1 MVHIIGGGIAGLLVA
16 EELDRRGTPWRL
28 YERAAT
34 VGAEASGKNA
44 GIVRTYEADPVI
56 ASVAAKSLAYYAG
69 NEPSFSKTGIL
80 LRPWEFDYGMEGS
93 ESRPFSHG
101 RFTGFF
107 LPENGTVQPMAM
119 LSRLASAQYKHGKIT
134 YSCEAVI
141 ELKDKELSLRL
152 PGAESET
159 HSPGESDQIVIAA
172 GEGCAVFSETL
183 RAELGLISHQR
194 TLYEYRNAAGYAGPV
209 EWDEESGCYFRPWGE
224 TLVATAGEQI
234 PVPVTYARDD
244 QPVKSEQSVALL
256 EQQFPLLG
264 RAELVSYR
272 TCRRTMP
279 LDNRPF
285 CGKDRQF
292 DRLFWLTGLGGRGM
306 SIAPALAHALAD
318 AVCGVSPE
326 QDLAPFSPARV
337 HAPS

>member
-1 MVHIIGGGIAGLLVA
+1 MVHIIGGGVAGFLLA
-16 EELDRRGTPWRL
+16 EELDKRGKAWRL
-28 YERAAT
+28 YERSAA

-56 ASVAAKSLAYYAG
+56 AAVAAKSLAYYSE

-80 LRPWEFDYGMEGS
+80 LRPWEFDYDVEGS
-93 ESRPFSHG
+93 ETRPFSHG

-119 LSRLASAQYKHGKIT
+119 LNRLANAKYKHGKIIFN
-134 YSCEAVI
+134 CEAVI
-141 ELKDKELSLRL
+141 ELQNNELRL
-152 PGAESET
+152 RVPGVESV
-159 HSPGESDQIVIAA
+159 GEGAQIVIAA

-183 RAELGLISHQR
+183 RAKLGLISHQR
-194 TLYEYRNAAGYAGPV
+194 TLYEYRNATGYTGPV

-292 DRLFWLTGLGGRGM
+292 DRVFWFTGLGGRGM
-306 SIAPALAHALAD
+306 SIAPALAQALAD
-318 AVCGVSPE
+318 VICGVNTN
-326 QDLAPFSPARV
+326 QDLTPFSPARV
-337 HAPS
+337 HNQ

>member
-1 MVHIIGGGIAGLLVA
+1 MVHIIGGGIAGLLLA
-16 EELDRRGTPWRL
+16 EEFDRRGKIWRL
-28 YERAAT
+28 YERSAA

-56 ASVAAKSLAYYAG
+56 AAVAAESLAYYAA

-80 LRPWEFDYGMEGS
+80 LRPWEFDYDVEGS
-93 ESRPFSHG
+93 ETRPFSHG

-107 LPENGTVQPMAM
+107 LPENGTVQPMPM
-119 LSRLASAQYKHGKIT
+119 LNRLAQAKYKYGKIT
-134 YSCEAVI
+134 YGCEASI
-141 ELKDKELSLRL
+141 ELKEEKLCLRL
-152 PGAESET
+152 PGAAPET
-159 HSPGESDQIVIAA
+159 HTLAADEQIIIAA
-172 GEGCAVFSETL
+172 GEGCAAISEAL

-194 TLYEYRNAAGYAGPV
+194 TLYEYRNGSGYAGPV

-244 QPVKSEQSVALL
+244 RPVKSEQSVALL
-256 EQQFPLLG
+256 AQQFPLLNQS
-264 RAELVSYR
+264 ELVSYR

-285 CGKDRQF
+285 CGADRHH
-292 DRLFWLTGLGGRGM
+292 RSIFWFTGLGGRGM

-318 AVCGVSPE
+318 AVCSETPKH
-326 QDLAPFSPARV
+326 DLTPFSPARV
-337 HAPS
+337 GN

>member
-1 MVHIIGGGIAGLLVA
+1 MIHIIGGGIAGLLVA
-16 EELDRRGTPWRL
+16 EELDRRGKAWRL
-28 YERAAT
+28 YERAPAI
-34 VGAEASGKNA
+34 GAEASGKNA

-56 ASVAAKSLAYYAG
+56 ASVAAKSLMYYSEH
-69 NEPSFSKTGIL
+69 EPSFSKTGIL
-80 LRPWEFDYGMEGS
+80 LRPWEFDYDVEGS
-93 ESRPFSHG
+93 EIRPFSHG

-107 LPENGTVQPMAM
+107 LPENGTVQPMPM
-119 LSRLASAQYKHGKIT
+119 LNRLAQAKYKHGSIT
-134 YSCEAVI
+134 YNCEASI
-141 ELKDKELSLRL
+141 ELKDAKLSLRL
-152 PGAESET
+152 PGVAPET
-159 HSPGESDQIVIAA
+159 HILADDEQIVIAA
-172 GEGCAVFSETL
+172 GEGCAVISETL

-194 TLYEYRNAAGYAGPV
+194 TLYEYRNGSGYAGPV

-244 QPVKSEQSVALL
+244 KPVKSEQSVALL
-256 EQQFPLLG
+256 AQQFPLLNQ
-264 RAELVSYR
+264 ADLVSYR

-292 DRLFWLTGLGGRGM
+292 DRLFWFTGLGGRGM

-318 AVCGVSPE
+318 TVCGVSPE

-337 HAPS
+337 HT